1 MELEKVNGKI
11 CRVRLEAPLYATV
24 RSNLYFFVLS
34 VFKDMF
40 DRDFDMMHD
49 QKEPIYIPQSDINL
63 SFGMKGPMRGSKS
76 GFQFDQT
83 WYVMIDGMWLETN
96 VEFDSKNSSATP
108 WGYDLYFV
116 GGADDEEQAI
126 KKVSSL
132 TEGLWKGS
140 GKLW

>member
-1 MELEKVNGKI
+1 
-11 CRVRLEAPLYATV
+11 
-24 RSNLYFFVLS
+24 
-34 VFKDMF
+34 MF
-40 DRDFDMMHD
+40 DRDFDRMYDHE
-49 QKEPIYIPQSDINL
+49 EPIYIPQSDINL
-63 SFGMKGPMRGSKS
+63 SFGRKGSMRVFGS
-76 GFQFDQT
+76 GFKFDQT

-96 VEFDSKNSSATP
+96 VEFDSQNSSVTP

-132 TEGLWKGS
+132 VERLWKGS